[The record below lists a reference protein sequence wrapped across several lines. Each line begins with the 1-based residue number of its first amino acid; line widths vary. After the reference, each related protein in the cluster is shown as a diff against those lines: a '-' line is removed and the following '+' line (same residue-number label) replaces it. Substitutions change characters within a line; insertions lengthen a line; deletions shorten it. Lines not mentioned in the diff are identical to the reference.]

1 MAELF
6 KAKGYA
12 TAIVGKWHLGG
23 EKQSLPAYQC
33 FDEYRVGILETTDG
47 TLYAESMK
55 RASMPRAG
63 TDYPPMY
70 VYDLA

>member
-12 TAIVGKWHLGG
+12 TAIVGERHLGG
-23 EKQSLPAYQC
+23 EKQSLATYQC
-33 FDEYRVGILETTDG
+33 FDEYRVGILGTTDG

-55 RASMPRAG
+55 RASMPQAG
-63 TDYPPMY
+63 TDYPSMY
-70 VYDLA
+70 AYDLA